1 MANAGVDLSLDG
13 GQSVGGYVSG
23 SEPAV
28 NYPTQP
34 AGSPWASDPVGL
46 EPPFSIVEPIGTEA
60 EIIRAAEVLA
70 AREAAGG
77 FLFFPPLEWSRR
89 LLPPQ
94 VPAVMRGD
102 GTVSPEARTLAYGS

>member
-70 AREAAGG
+70 AQEASAEGLFLPPAG
-77 FLFFPPLEWSRR
+77 WSRR
-89 LLPPQ
+89 LLLPRSQ
-94 VPAVMRGD
+94 R
-102 GTVSPEARTLAYGS
+102 